1 MSFSSRNSMSS
12 GSSRLGVQH
21 MIDEGFRYPSL
32 TELNGGQSMLY
43 TPVHPGFDILWS
55 SKRKWAV
62 CLWSTLMLLFL
73 LIFQPFRY
81 HKRKSIKETV
91 SIIIVLFWISVAFC
105 SCAITVKFLMMSPT
119 YAKCIYER
127 WVSTYNTVSLFVMR
141 MGDRLDS
148 ILEKC
153 RRKRKGNKKTEKKKK
168 VKDKNNNN
176 MKKGGNRRMT
186 NSSRFMKYTNKSEDK
201 YKMERAINESE
212 NIELMHKDDDFDGFG
227 NLEYKDESES
237 GTDFDDSNRSGIV
250 NV

>member
-62 CLWSTLMLLFL
+62 CLWGTLILLFL
-73 LIFQPFRY
+73 FIFQPFRF

-148 ILEKC
+148 I
-153 RRKRKGNKKTEKKKK
+153 
-168 VKDKNNNN
+168 
-176 MKKGGNRRMT
+176 
-186 NSSRFMKYTNKSEDK
+186 F
-201 YKMERAINESE
+201 E
-212 NIELMHKDDDFDGFG
+212 NGRLD
-227 NLEYKDESES
+227 
-237 GTDFDDSNRSGIV
+237 
-250 NV
+250 